1 MLPPLF
7 HRHHVRAKDN
17 DPLLDGARCSNAN
30 QSLSS
35 SAWQHND
42 PGACATIAEHLTK
55 ALDLVASNLC
65 GRLELEIKVWTLGV
79 VSVLLEI
86 ILLNQRQVPLVARL
100 FDSSHLVRMDLE
112 YQLFPTAAPLTALD
126 LGQLYLFVLHLYIL
140 LLNIEERLELLL
152 KRLVALFKEC
162 DFVSA
167 CG

>member
-1 MLPPLF
+1 
-7 HRHHVRAKDN
+7 
-17 DPLLDGARCSNAN
+17 
-30 QSLSS
+30 
-35 SAWQHND
+35 
-42 PGACATIAEHLTK
+42 
-55 ALDLVASNLC
+55 
-65 GRLELEIKVWTLGV
+65 
-79 VSVLLEI
+79 
-86 ILLNQRQVPLVARL
+86 
-100 FDSSHLVRMDLE
+100 MDLE